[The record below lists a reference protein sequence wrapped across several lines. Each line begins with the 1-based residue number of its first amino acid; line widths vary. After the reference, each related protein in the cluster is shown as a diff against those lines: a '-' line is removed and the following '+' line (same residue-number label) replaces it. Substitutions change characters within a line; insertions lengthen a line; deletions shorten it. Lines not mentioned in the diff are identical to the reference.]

1 MEDLLHT
8 HTAELSP
15 GTQNGPKLRGLFVWY
30 EYLMMSQFA
39 CPGLFSIT
47 MQGSPY
53 LGDLQRYLKTWL
65 SASSSSSWN
74 VWQTKQGNIWRDDNT
89 TGRRHCNTNRR
100 WQGNSFP
107 SQIRSEDHMEK
118 GRRGA
123 REHPEWRPCRNRT
136 LRRVQGMWSYCR
148 TTKYTRNTR

>member
-1 MEDLLHT
+1 MKIEPRPGPQNGSFFDKCLIKIQWKSSSGQPGPENRSRFGFRLYGPPYMHDRSAV
-8 HTAELSP
+8 HTAELNP

-65 SASSSSSWN
+65 SASSSSS
-74 VWQTKQGNIWRDDNT
+74 
-89 TGRRHCNTNRR
+89 
-100 WQGNSFP
+100 
-107 SQIRSEDHMEK
+107 IRLYYK
-118 GRRGA
+118 VLVCA
-123 REHPEWRPCRNRT
+123 
-136 LRRVQGMWSYCR
+136 
-148 TTKYTRNTR
+148 TKY